1 MCAAETS
8 KRTVLVVDDE
18 QIVQESVKRILEQ
31 EAFEV
36 HSAMRVDQALDLLKR
51 YSYDLVLT
59 DLMMPDRS
67 GLDVVEA
74 IATDH
79 PDTGVVMFTGFATV
93 DTAVQSIKLGAL
105 DYLPKPFTPDELLET
120 CSKALAVIAKK
131 RSDRELEVLYDNAEK
146 AIRSSLDLQ
155 EVLRLICSSV
165 VNLFKLKG
173 ASVLIRRKKDQTLEL
188 ASHYGLSDEYINKGV
203 LSSEK
208 SVAEVFEEEQPIQV
222 LEEDFDNRLQFPAEA
237 RKEGIASI
245 LSLPL
250 KIQKTILGALRLYS
264 SEPKLFSRDEMD
276 LLTKFA
282 DKAAHAL
289 ENAMAY
295 ENVRKDIEGL
305 KKYIPKPVAKNM
317 AQDA

>member
-1 MCAAETS
+1 MCAAET
-8 KRTVLVVDDE
+8 KRTILVVDDE
-18 QIVQESVKRILEQ
+18 QIVHESVKRILEQ
-31 EAFEV
+31 EAYEV
-36 HSAMRVDQALDLLKR
+36 HNAMRVDQALDLLKR

-67 GLDVVEA
+67 GMDVVEA
-74 IATDH
+74 IARDH

-93 DTAVQSIKLGAL
+93 DSAVQSMKLGAL

-120 CSKALAVIAKK
+120 CAKALAAIAKK
-131 RSDRELEVLYDNAEK
+131 RSDRELERLYDHAEK
-146 AIRSSLDLQ
+146 ALRSSLDLQ

-173 ASVLIRRKKDQTLEL
+173 SSVLILKKKDQILEL

-208 SVAEVFEEEQPIQV
+208 SVAELFKEQQPVQV
-222 LEEDFDNRLQFPAEA
+222 LEKDFDSRLQFPAEA

-245 LSLPL
+245 LSIPL
-250 KIQKTILGALRLYS
+250 KIDNTILGALRIYTS
-264 SEPKLFSRDEMD
+264 DPRTFSQDEMD
-276 LLTKFA
+276 FLLKFA
-282 DKAAHAL
+282 DKAARAL

-305 KKYIPKPVAKNM
+305 KKYIPTSVAKNM
-317 AQDA
+317 AQET

>member
-8 KRTVLVVDDE
+8 KPIILVVDDE

-31 EAFEV
+31 EAFDV
-36 HSAMRVDQALDLLKR
+36 HSAMRVDQALNLLKR

-74 IATDH
+74 IARDH

-105 DYLPKPFTPDELLET
+105 DYLPKPFTPDELLQT
-120 CSKALAVIAKK
+120 CSKALATIAKK
-131 RSDRELEVLYDNAEK
+131 RSDRELESLYDNAEK
-146 AIRSSLDLQ
+146 ALRSSLDLQ

-165 VNLFKLKG
+165 VNLFKLRG
-173 ASVLIRRKKDQTLEL
+173 ASVMILRKTDQTLEL
-188 ASHYGLSDEYINKGV
+188 ASHYGLSEEYINKGV

-208 SVAEVFEEEQPIQV
+208 SVAELFEEEQPIQV
-222 LEEDFDNRLQFPAEA
+222 LEKDFDSRLQFPDEA
-237 RKEGIASI
+237 REEGIASI
-245 LSLPL
+245 LSIPL
-250 KIQKTILGALRLYS
+250 RIDKTILGALRIYT
-264 SEPKLFSRDEMD
+264 SESKLFKQDEMD
-276 LLTKFA
+276 LLLKFG

-305 KKYIPKPVAKNM
+305 KKYIPASVAKNM
-317 AQDA
+317 EQDT

>member
-8 KRTVLVVDDE
+8 KRTILVVDDE
-18 QIVQESVKRILEQ
+18 QIVHESVKRILEQ
-31 EAFEV
+31 EAYDV
-36 HSAMRVDQALDLLKR
+36 HTAMRVDQALDLLKR

-67 GLDVVEA
+67 GMDVVEA
-74 IATDH
+74 IARDH

-120 CSKALAVIAKK
+120 CGRALAAIAKK
-131 RSDRELEVLYDNAEK
+131 RSDRELEHLYDNAEK
-146 AIRSSLDLQ
+146 ALRSSLDLQ
-155 EVLRLICSSV
+155 EVLGLICSSV

-173 ASVLIRRKKDQTLEL
+173 ASVLILRKKDQILEL
-188 ASHYGLSDEYINKGV
+188 ASHYGLSDEYISKGV

-208 SVAEVFEEEQPIQV
+208 SVAELFEGEQPIQV
-222 LEEDFDNRLQFPAEA
+222 LEKDFDNRLQFPAEA

-245 LSLPL
+245 LSIPL
-250 KIQKTILGALRLYS
+250 KIDNAILGALRIYT
-264 SEPKLFSRDEMD
+264 SEPRTFSQDEMD
-276 LLTKFA
+276 FLLKFA
-282 DKAAHAL
+282 DKAARAL

-295 ENVRKDIEGL
+295 HNVRKDIEGL
-305 KKYIPKPVAKNM
+305 KKYIPASVAKNM
-317 AQDA
+317 AQET